1 VIVAHV
7 ASLAMAEPADEPST
21 ASATLDSF
29 FRRLGQGQGSRIWGG
44 RAAAAAPAVPA
55 STHPAEHR
63 QAPSRSLSGSTADHA
78 SAAEAAAAAAVSV
91 RSPLRS
97 PECSGAQQA
106 SARSVAATS
115 APWLSPPYDRSRSP
129 QPRTAAAEQ
138 SSAAA
143 AAARPAAAS
152 AGDSSKE
159 ESAPLSFREGKYDQL
174 LSLDVVKLGD
184 LRKLSWNGVPARY
197 RPIVWKLLSGY
208 MPTNRDR
215 RETALQ
221 RKRRE
226 YEEAV
231 AQYFQ
236 VADSARTA
244 QEQALLRQ
252 ILVDVPRTAPE
263 AQLFQNDAVQRS
275 MTRVLYVWAVRHPA
289 SGYVQGIND
298 LLTPFYLVFLSE
310 HIAGGIAADV
320 TDLAAATLKEV
331 EADAYWCLTKLL
343 DNIQDHYT
351 AMQPG
356 LQRMVL
362 RLEELIR
369 RIDSDL
375 HTHLTNEGLQ
385 FIQFSFRWM
394 NCLLMRELP
403 LAAII
408 RAWDTYLSEEGGGT
422 GSESFHIY
430 VCAALLCK
438 FSPQLLQLDFSSL
451 VMFLQDLP
459 TKGWAES
466 DVEPLL
472 SQAYI
477 LSTLFEN
484 SSAHL
489 HSNT

>member
-1 VIVAHV
+1 
-7 ASLAMAEPADEPST
+7 MAEPANDATT

-44 RAAAAAPAVPA
+44 RAAAAPAVPA
-55 STHPAEHR
+55 SVQSVEQR
-63 QAPSRSLSGSTADHA
+63 QTPSRSLSGSTADT
-78 SAAEAAAAAAVSV
+78 AAAAAAVPI

-97 PECSGAQQA
+97 PESSGAQQA

-115 APWLSPPYDRSRSP
+115 APWLSPPHDRSRSP
-129 QPRTAAAEQ
+129 QPHAAAAEQ
-138 SSAAA
+138 PSI
-143 AAARPAAAS
+143 AAARPAVFT

-159 ESAPLSFREGKYDQL
+159 ASVPLSFRESKYDQL
-174 LSLDVVKLGD
+174 LSSDVVKLGD
-184 LRKLSWNGVPARY
+184 LRKLSWNGVPAQY

-310 HIAGGIAADV
+310 HIAGGVAADV
-320 TDLAAATLKEV
+320 TDLAAAALKEV

-375 HTHLTNEGLQ
+375 HTHMSNEGLQ
-385 FIQFSFRWM
+385 FIQFAFRWM

-422 GSESFHIY
+422 GFESFHIY

-459 TKGWAES
+459 TKGWGES